1 MQQPTLL
8 HKTIKFRKERNFS
21 EKLNATFAFMS
32 DHIKPIGTN
41 IMLIAGPFALL
52 AGICYSLYQSYTFN
66 TAFSGATG
74 TAAEAG
80 PDAGLMAGGI
90 LGMFFFSLIAFSLV
104 VAIVMRHIRLYIA
117 EGHSHISTE
126 FLWKN
131 IWKDFFS
138 VLGTSIVIML
148 MFMLLITIIM
158 LPVFLA
164 IESGAR
170 NPVMFA
176 LVFLLA
182 FIAMM
187 LVAPAFFLLYP
198 IRSIEG
204 RSNFHAISRLFRLI
218 PGKWLSTAGLVIVMH
233 IIQTVIATVFAIPMY
248 ILFFMKAMHA
258 TDTQTAFQPQSS
270 LDDVL
275 FSLAGGLSMLGSFA
289 LYGLVLIA
297 VTFQYFNL
305 VERREAT
312 GLLERIDT
320 FGEKKISPEDEEE
333 HY

>member
-8 HKTIKFRKERNFS
+8 HKTIKFRKERDFS

-32 DHIKPIGTN
+32 EHIKPVGMN
-41 IMLIAGPFALL
+41 ILLIAGPFALL
-52 AGICYSLYQSYTFN
+52 AGICYSVYQSYTFN
-66 TAFSGATG
+66 TAFSGAAG
-74 TAAEAG
+74 TAAEAS
-80 PDAGLMAGGI
+80 PDVGLLAGGI
-90 LGMFFFSLIAFSLV
+90 LGMFFFSLIAFTLV

-131 IWKDFFS
+131 IWPDFFR
-138 VLGTSIVIML
+138 VLGTSIVIIL
-148 MFMLLITIIM
+148 MFTLLMAVIM
-158 LPVFLA
+158 LPVFFA
-164 IESGAR
+164 IGSGAR

-176 LVFLLA
+176 LIFLLA
-182 FIAMM
+182 FIALL

-198 IRSIEG
+198 IRSIEQKG
-204 RSNFHAISRLFRLI
+204 IFQAIGRLFPLI
-218 PGKWLSTAGLVIVMH
+218 SGKWLSTAGLVIVMH

-248 ILFFMKAMHA
+248 ILIFMKAMHGA
-258 TDTQTAFQPQSS
+258 DTETAFQPQSPM
-270 LDDVL
+270 DDVL
-275 FSLAGGLSMLGSFA
+275 FSLAGGFSMLGSFA
-289 LYGLVLIA
+289 LYGLVMIA

-320 FGEKKISPEDEEE
+320 FGEKKASPEDEEE